1 MEKDDRVNGLRGVG
15 TMNTLYQ
22 DILNVCEKYLSSN
35 SQKFLDRQITAHL
48 KKIPDNIGPEDT
60 REIAKWSQVSGG
72 LLLGQSKA
80 EQMAKE
86 ILALVKES
94 S

>member
-1 MEKDDRVNGLRGVG
+1 MS
-15 TMNTLYQ
+15 TTYQ
-22 DILNVCEKYLSSN
+22 EILNICEKYLSGN

-48 KKIPDNIGPEDT
+48 KKTPDSIVAEDAN
-60 REIAKWSQVSGG
+60 EIAKWTAVSGG

-86 ILALVKES
+86 IYAMVK
-94 S
+94 